1 MPSIVNLKFKGN
13 KSFVAFSNLSDSES
27 LTKTWKVCTKVASY
41 LEQGQRLENLS
52 WRLWHLQS
60 LIVDTDNAKSKREFK
75 KLSRNMGDK
84 LDREKGRSI
93 EELEA
98 PDFKRNASTDLIRQR
113 AVERERSR
121 EASQNAKPGTIKRMQ
136 FTFSVDQPSP
146 AAPNN
151 VLSKPDLKPCLEFK
165 ESHTSSARRG
175 RQATRSSNHN
185 SVAGDD
191 SNNDQ
196 DSSPPTIASRKRKH
210 PSSAMCELQPTL
222 KFPSLFSN
230 DFGPSA
236 LLSASPTL
244 ATPMNYGED
253 VTYSSSTTHHAL
265 SIFRPTIELPLD
277 ELLDSCN
284 EETPSASSALDV
296 DTTANVMGDGDVVMQ
311 DIAGAYVHTSTST
324 PRADIY
330 FYVQGDSPP
339 ISRTGDTP
347 TPNACATSIPSANT
361 STANSN
367 ATTATAINSN
377 AGTGTHLTAHTNV
390 SAGTTHTKP
399 GPSTGTRGRP
409 SLTLRTSSHS
419 TRSSTGPSATATG
432 LSGAGRSASS
442 VGTPGGGSVVG
453 NGANGGANG
462 PVKAECSNCG
472 ATHTPL
478 WRRGLND
485 ELNCNACGLYCKLHK
500 RPRPKTMR
508 SNHAERHSNT
518 STSHTSAHTS
528 ALTPTSN
535 AHGRH
540 SSTNA
545 RSGDNIGDGAHGTGY
560 TGAHGGSSGGG
571 RGNVSAGTNGSAQCY
586 NCHTTATPL
595 WRKDDEG
602 KTVCNACGLYYKLHG
617 SARPI
622 SMKSDVIRKRSRHDA
637 SAAAA
642 AAAARRSVTD
652 IHASQVS
659 YVNANHN
666 DNRHRD
672 AGTPGSGSS
681 GEGMTSASASP
692 GASRRASPSVDTLDV
707 SELTGGSGLGGLGG
721 GAGDRSP
728 TLAPDSTTQPA
739 AYEFGEDAVVN
750 VGVHDV
756 HGVGGGGTSGS
767 ELMGALGGDNA
778 ISRYGSVSNLNM
790 SGLGGMPMSM
800 SSMGLGIDGGGAA
813 NGITLGGMHIGGALG
828 HAYAGLFGH
837 HAYPGPYHPDYL
849 SSQFHLD
856 AALPFAGVD
865 EMDKEES
872 PGATSTGDGAGGND
886 GDGNGRADADEHRIS
901 KRRRMSTDSAS
912 EPPSSAV
919 SHSSYTESLT
929 STSTAPTSAISGH
942 SPQQSQASKPH
953 GHGHSQSVSAQ
964 GQSLAQSMSTG
975 IPQSQDQAENLSGSH
990 RQGHGHGHSQSLS
1003 SPSHSSSLAHAH
1015 GHSHS
1020 LSHSGISHLRPQS
1033 SLAAAHGPSSS
1044 SSLASHV
1051 HHASPHFPSQAPS
1064 HHPLTSHHA
1073 FSSHSRRSS
1082 MDFPFFT
1089 PYGVFRGSVSNT
1101 FWHPPMVVAEPDR
1114 SPQPFIHPP
1123 MLLPDD
1129 WPTGGESGAS
1139 SSNAATGASPS
1150 ILVSSGARSS
1160 SSNAGGGAAAAAG
1173 GFMYSAGFHPPML
1186 LPEEENLFA
1195 TYFHPPMLLP
1205 SEEGDVQQEGGDITL
1220 SSAASQGENL
1230 QQRKDDGSRR
1240 DRQE

>member
-75 KLSRNMGDK
+75 KLSKNMGDK
-84 LDREKGRSI
+84 LDKEKGRSI

-98 PDFKRNASTDLIRQR
+98 PDFKRNASTDLICQR
-113 AVERERSR
+113 AAERERSR

-151 VLSKPDLKPCLEFK
+151 VLSKPDLKPCPEFK
-165 ESHTSSARRG
+165 EPHMSTVRRG

-191 SNNDQ
+191 SFNDQ
-196 DSSPPTIASRKRKH
+196 DWSPPTMASRKRKH
-210 PSSAMCELQPTL
+210 PSSAMYELQQPTL

-244 ATPMNYGED
+244 TTHMNYGED
-253 VTYSSSTTHHAL
+253 VTRSSSTSHHAL

-284 EETPSASSALDV
+284 EETPSASSALDTN
-296 DTTANVMGDGDVVMQ
+296 TTANAVGDSDVVMQ
-311 DIAGAYVHTSTST
+311 DLAGAYMHTPTATST
-324 PRADIY
+324 P
-330 FYVQGDSPP
+330 
-339 ISRTGDTP
+339 
-347 TPNACATSIPSANT
+347 NANT
-361 STANSN
+361 GTADPNPN
-367 ATTATAINSN
+367 
-377 AGTGTHLTAHTNV
+377 TGASAPLT
-390 SAGTTHTKP
+390 SAMTHTKP
-399 GPSTGTRGRP
+399 GPSAGTRGRP

-419 TRSSTGPSATATG
+419 TRSSTGPSATA
-432 LSGAGRSASS
+432 SG
-442 VGTPGGGSVVG
+442 VG
-453 NGANGGANG
+453 NVNHGNGTNGGANG
-462 PVKAECSNCG
+462 SVKAACSNCG

-508 SNHAERHSNT
+508 STQVERHSNT
-518 STSHTSAHTS
+518 STSHVPTHPPTHTPIS
-528 ALTPTSN
+528 SN
-535 AHGRH
+535 SH
-540 SSTNA
+540 T
-545 RSGDNIGDGAHGTGY
+545 
-560 TGAHGGSSGGG
+560 
-571 RGNVSAGTNGSAQCY
+571 QCY

-642 AAAARRSVTD
+642 AAAARRSL
-652 IHASQVS
+652 
-659 YVNANHN
+659 N
-666 DNRHRD
+666 
-672 AGTPGSGSS
+672 GS
-681 GEGMTSASASP
+681 
-692 GASRRASPSVDTLDV
+692 
-707 SELTGGSGLGGLGG
+707 SGLGGLSG

-739 AYEFGEDAVVN
+739 AYEFGEDGVVN
-750 VGVHDV
+750 
-756 HGVGGGGTSGS
+756 TSGS
-767 ELMGALGGDNA
+767 ELMGALGGDN
-778 ISRYGSVSNLNM
+778 
-790 SGLGGMPMSM
+790 
-800 SSMGLGIDGGGAA
+800 GGA
-813 NGITLGGMHIGGALG
+813 NGVTLGGIHVGGALG
-828 HAYAGLFGH
+828 HAYGIFGH

-865 EMDKEES
+865 GMEREE
-872 PGATSTGDGAGGND
+872 N
-886 GDGNGRADADEHRIS
+886 ADEHRIS

-919 SHSSYTESLT
+919 SYSSYAESMM
-929 STSTAPTSAISGH
+929 SASTAPTSAISGH
-942 SPQQSQASKPH
+942 SPHQTQQQGQAS
-953 GHGHSQSVSAQ
+953 
-964 GQSLAQSMSTG
+964 
-975 IPQSQDQAENLSGSH
+975 N
-990 RQGHGHGHSQSLS
+990 
-1003 SPSHSSSLAHAH
+1003 
-1015 GHSHS
+1015 
-1020 LSHSGISHLRPQS
+1020 
-1033 SLAAAHGPSSS
+1033 
-1044 SSLASHV
+1044 
-1051 HHASPHFPSQAPS
+1051 
-1064 HHPLTSHHA
+1064 
-1073 FSSHSRRSS
+1073 

-1101 FWHPPMVVAEPDR
+1101 FWHPPMVIAEPDR
-1114 SPQPFIHPP
+1114 SPQP
-1123 MLLPDD
+1123 
-1129 WPTGGESGAS
+1129 
-1139 SSNAATGASPS
+1139 
-1150 ILVSSGARSS
+1150 
-1160 SSNAGGGAAAAAG
+1160 
-1173 GFMYSAGFHPPML
+1173 AGFHPPML

-1205 SEEGDVQQEGGDITL
+1205 SEDGDAQQEGGDSTV
-1220 SSAASQGENL
+1220 SCVAS
-1230 QQRKDDGSRR
+1230 RTDDGSRR
-1240 DRQE
+1240 E